1 MKTKE
6 DFYKEAYK
14 EGYTDEAIKELID
27 SFPPLAP
34 ELEDFYW
41 EILTSFLNRPYHE
54 PLTNDCPVI

>member
-27 SFPPLAP
+27 NFPPPPLG
-34 ELEDFYW
+34 LEDFYW
-41 EILTSFLNRPYHE
+41 ENLSSYLNRPYHE
-54 PLTNDCPVI
+54 PLTNLF